1 MRLFGIHNKE
11 YKLGHSLALG
21 SVFIWSSL
29 YVSVKILLE
38 VFNPLELLFL
48 QSILGYII
56 LWIAKPKTLKI
67 PLKNEVF
74 FALCGLFGIT
84 IYNLFLNLAMEKTLA
99 SNVSVI
105 ITTAPLFAGIFSF
118 CFKLEKPYV
127 NFFLGFVISIVGVY
141 LLSFNEVLKI
151 NPLGDILAII
161 SAAGWGAYAMLVA
174 RVMNLRYDIFLT
186 TRRILFWGII
196 FMIPSFLWLD
206 FAPNLSAL
214 KEPKIALNLFFV
226 ALFASALC
234 FIMWNKATNLIG
246 VVRTNIYVYLT
257 PVFTIIASIVVLDER
272 LSLVACLGVGL
283 VILGV
288 IISEY
293 KKSTPKNNPHL
304 FP

>member
-1 MRLFGIHNKE
+1 MSLFKISNKDN
-11 YKLGHSLALG
+11 KLGHALALS

-38 VFNPLELLFL
+38 VFNSLELLFL

-56 LWIAKPKTLKI
+56 LWIVKPKIFKI
-67 PLKNEVF
+67 SLNNEIF

-84 IYNLFLNLAMEKTLA
+84 IYNLFLNLAMERTLA

-105 ITTAPLFAGIFSF
+105 ITTAPLFAGVFSF
-118 CFKLEKPYV
+118 CFKLEKPYL
-127 NFFLGFVISIVGVY
+127 NFFLGFVISIAGVY
-141 LLSFNEVLKI
+141 LLSFNEALKI

-161 SAAGWGAYAMLVA
+161 SAAGWGAYAVLVA
-174 RVMNLRYDIFLT
+174 KVMNLKYDIFLS

-196 FMIPSFLWLD
+196 FMIPNFLYLD

-234 FIMWNKATNLIG
+234 FIMWNQATKLIG

-257 PVFTIIASIVVLDER
+257 PVFTIIASIIILDES
-272 LSLVACLGVGL
+272 LSLLAFYGAMLVLFGVM
-283 VILGV
+283 IA
-288 IISEY
+288 EY
-293 KKSTPKNNPHL
+293 KR
-304 FP
+304 

>member
-1 MRLFGIHNKE
+1 MRLFEIHNKE
-11 YKLGHSLALG
+11 HKLGHALALG

-67 PLKNEVF
+67 PLKNEIF

-84 IYNLFLNLAMEKTLA
+84 IYNLFLNLAMERTLA

-161 SAAGWGAYAMLVA
+161 SAVGWGAYAVLVA
-174 RVMNLRYDIFLT
+174 RVMNLKYDIFLT

-283 VILGV
+283 VLLGV
-288 IISEY
+288 IVAESRS
-293 KKSTPKNNPHL
+293 KSH
-304 FP
+304 

>member
-1 MRLFGIHNKE
+1 MSLFKISNKE
-11 YKLGHSLALG
+11 HKLGHALALG

-38 VFNPLELLFL
+38 IFNPLELLFL

-56 LWIAKPKTLKI
+56 LWIVKPKIFKI
-67 PLKNEVF
+67 SLNNEIF

-105 ITTAPLFAGIFSF
+105 ITTAPLFAGVFSF
-118 CFKLEKPYV
+118 CFKLEKPYL

-141 LLSFNEVLKI
+141 LLSFNKALKI

-161 SAAGWGAYAMLVA
+161 SAAGWGAYAVLVA
-174 RVMNLRYDIFLT
+174 KVMNLKYDIFLS

-196 FMIPSFLWLD
+196 FMIPNFLYLD

-234 FIMWNKATNLIG
+234 FIMWNQATKLIG

-257 PVFTIIASIVVLDER
+257 PVFTIIASIIILDES
-272 LSLVACLGVGL
+272 LSLLAFCGAMLVLFGVM
-283 VILGV
+283 IA
-288 IISEY
+288 EY
-293 KKSTPKNNPHL
+293 KR
-304 FP
+304 

>member
-1 MRLFGIHNKE
+1 MRLFEIHNKE
-11 YKLGHSLALG
+11 HKLGHALALG

-56 LWIAKPKTLKI
+56 LWIVKPKIFKI
-67 PLKNEVF
+67 LLKNEIF
-74 FALCGLFGIT
+74 FAFCGLFGIT

-118 CFKLEKPYV
+118 CFKLEKPYL

-141 LLSFNEVLKI
+141 LLSFNEALKI

-161 SAAGWGAYAMLVA
+161 SAAGWGAYAVLVA
-174 RVMNLRYDIFLT
+174 RVMNLKYDIFLT

-257 PVFTIIASIVVLDER
+257 PVFTIITSIVVLDER

-283 VILGV
+283 VLLGV
-288 IISEY
+288 IVAESRS
-293 KKSTPKNNPHL
+293 KSH
-304 FP
+304 

>member
-1 MRLFGIHNKE
+1 MRLFEMCNKE
-11 YKLGHSLALG
+11 HKLGHTLALG

-118 CFKLEKPYV
+118 CFKIEKPYV

-161 SAAGWGAYAMLVA
+161 SAAGWGAYAVLVA
-174 RVMNLRYDIFLT
+174 RVMNLKYDIFLT

-226 ALFASALC
+226 ALFARCAMLH
-234 FIMWNKATNLIG
+234 N
-246 VVRTNIYVYLT
+246 V
-257 PVFTIIASIVVLDER
+257 E
-272 LSLVACLGVGL
+272 
-283 VILGV
+283 
-288 IISEY
+288 
-293 KKSTPKNNPHL
+293 
-304 FP
+304 

>member
-1 MRLFGIHNKE
+1 MRLFEIHNKKH
-11 YKLGHSLALG
+11 KLGHALALG

-56 LWIAKPKTLKI
+56 LWIAKPKMLKI

-118 CFKLEKPYV
+118 CFKLEKPYL

-141 LLSFNEVLKI
+141 LLSFNEALKI

-161 SAAGWGAYAMLVA
+161 SAAGWGAYAVLVA
-174 RVMNLRYDIFLT
+174 RVMNLKYDIFLT

-196 FMIPSFLWLD
+196 FMIPSFLRLD

-283 VILGV
+283 VLLGV
-288 IISEY
+288 IVAESRS
-293 KKSTPKNNPHL
+293 KSR
-304 FP
+304 

>member
-1 MRLFGIHNKE
+1 MRLFEIYNKE
-11 YKLGHSLALG
+11 HKLGHALALG

-29 YVSVKILLE
+29 YVSVKILLK

-67 PLKNEVF
+67 PLKNEIF

-141 LLSFNEVLKI
+141 LLSFNEALKI

-161 SAAGWGAYAMLVA
+161 SAAGWGAYAVLVA
-174 RVMNLRYDIFLT
+174 RVMNLKYDIFLT

-283 VILGV
+283 VLLGV
-288 IISEY
+288 IVAESRS
-293 KKSTPKNNPHL
+293 KSH
-304 FP
+304 

>member
-1 MRLFGIHNKE
+1 MRLFEIRNKE
-11 YKLGHSLALG
+11 HKLGHILALG

-38 VFNPLELLFL
+38 AFNPLELLFL

-67 PLKNEVF
+67 PLKNEIF
-74 FALCGLFGIT
+74 FVLCGLFGIT

-161 SAAGWGAYAMLVA
+161 SAAGWGAYAVLVA
-174 RVMNLRYDIFLT
+174 RVMNLKYDIFLT

-283 VILGV
+283 VLLGV
-288 IISEY
+288 IVV
-293 KKSTPKNNPHL
+293 KSKR
-304 FP
+304 

>member
-1 MRLFGIHNKE
+1 MRLFEIHNKE
-11 YKLGHSLALG
+11 HKLGHALALG

-56 LWIAKPKTLKI
+56 LWIVKPKIFKI
-67 PLKNEVF
+67 LLKNEIF
-74 FALCGLFGIT
+74 FAFCGLFGIT
-84 IYNLFLNLAMEKTLA
+84 IYNLFLNLAMERTLA

-141 LLSFNEVLKI
+141 LLSFNEALKI

-161 SAAGWGAYAMLVA
+161 SAAGWGAYAVLVA
-174 RVMNLRYDIFLT
+174 KVMNLKYDIFLS
-186 TRRILFWGII
+186 TRRILFWGIV
-196 FMIPSFLWLD
+196 FMIPNFLYLD

-257 PVFTIIASIVVLDER
+257 PVFTIITSIVVLDER

-283 VILGV
+283 VLLGV
-288 IISEY
+288 IVAESRS
-293 KKSTPKNNPHL
+293 KSH
-304 FP
+304 

>member
-1 MRLFGIHNKE
+1 MRLFEIHNKE
-11 YKLGHSLALG
+11 HKLGHALALG

-74 FALCGLFGIT
+74 LALCGLFGIT

-161 SAAGWGAYAMLVA
+161 SAAGWGAYAVLVA
-174 RVMNLRYDIFLT
+174 RVMNLKYDIFLT

-206 FAPNLSAL
+206 LAPNLSAL

-283 VILGV
+283 VLLGV
-288 IISEY
+288 IVAESRS
-293 KKSTPKNNPHL
+293 KSR
-304 FP
+304 

>member
-1 MRLFGIHNKE
+1 MSLFKISNKE
-11 YKLGHSLALG
+11 HKLGHALALG

-56 LWIAKPKTLKI
+56 LWIVKPKIFKI
-67 PLKNEVF
+67 SLNNEIF

-118 CFKLEKPYV
+118 CFKLEKPYL

-141 LLSFNEVLKI
+141 LLSFNEALKI

-161 SAAGWGAYAMLVA
+161 SAAGWGAYAVLVA
-174 RVMNLRYDIFLT
+174 KVMNLKYDIFLS

-196 FMIPSFLWLD
+196 FMIPNFLYLD

-257 PVFTIIASIVVLDER
+257 PVFTIIASIIILDES
-272 LSLVACLGVGL
+272 LSLLAFCGAMLVLFGVM
-283 VILGV
+283 IA
-288 IISEY
+288 EY
-293 KKSTPKNNPHL
+293 KR
-304 FP
+304 

>member
-1 MRLFGIHNKE
+1 MRLFEIRNKE
-11 YKLGHSLALG
+11 HKLGHTLALG

-67 PLKNEVF
+67 PLKNEIF

-118 CFKLEKPYV
+118 CFKLEKPYL

-141 LLSFNEVLKI
+141 LLSFNEALKI

-161 SAAGWGAYAMLVA
+161 SAAGWGAYAVLVA
-174 RVMNLRYDIFLT
+174 RVMNLKYDIFLT

-283 VILGV
+283 VLLGV
-288 IISEY
+288 IVAESRS
-293 KKSTPKNNPHL
+293 KSR
-304 FP
+304 

>member
-1 MRLFGIHNKE
+1 MRLFEIHNKE
-11 YKLGHSLALG
+11 HKLGHALALG

-56 LWIAKPKTLKI
+56 LWIAKPKMLKI

-118 CFKLEKPYV
+118 CFKLEKPYL

-141 LLSFNEVLKI
+141 LLSFNETLKI

-161 SAAGWGAYAMLVA
+161 SAAGWGAYAVLVA
-174 RVMNLRYDIFLT
+174 RVMNLKYDIFLT

-283 VILGV
+283 VLLGV
-288 IISEY
+288 IVAESRS
-293 KKSTPKNNPHL
+293 KSH
-304 FP
+304 

>member
-1 MRLFGIHNKE
+1 MRLFEIHNKE
-11 YKLGHSLALG
+11 HKLGHALALC
-21 SVFIWSSL
+21 SVFIWSI

-67 PLKNEVF
+67 PLKNEIF

-118 CFKLEKPYV
+118 CFKLEKPYL

-141 LLSFNEVLKI
+141 LLSFNEALKI
-151 NPLGDILAII
+151 NPLGDILASI
-161 SAAGWGAYAMLVA
+161 SAAGWGAYAVLVA
-174 RVMNLRYDIFLT
+174 RVMNLKYDIFLT

-272 LSLVACLGVGL
+272 LSLVACGRGLGIAWRNSCRITL
-283 VILGV
+283 QITL
-288 IISEY
+288 
-293 KKSTPKNNPHL
+293 KS
-304 FP
+304 